1 MASQNPEKLSPS
13 TEEAETGFPR
23 ADKSARLAD
32 QKAPCSV
39 KEPVPNNEGKT
50 IGEDTS
56 GFHMCIHIH
65 IHTHKHVYPCKSAHV
80 CMRTHTLTHTKS
92 VQKCTAPKQ
101 QNQRFVSF

>member
-1 MASQNPEKLSPS
+1 MSSQTPEKLSPS

-23 ADKSARLAD
+23 ADKSARLAE

-56 GFHMCIHIH
+56 GFHMCIHTH
-65 IHTHKHVYPCKSAHV
+65 IHTQTCVPMQKCACVHARAH
-80 CMRTHTLTHTKS
+80 THTYKI
-92 VQKCTAPKQ
+92 CPKMH
-101 QNQRFVSF
+101 SS